1 MINEEKGDF
10 FIKNSSIFHGS
21 FSGLKKKLID
31 SLEASMKSCHKL
43 SKEMGVSFEEPD
55 QSLVLI
61 KLEHAMR
68 VEAKKLKDLKDT
80 RMNEVLVLRKQDE
93 DLCQRLG
100 MDPYYVSSTTV
111 PTTYQMDGLKDH
123 IRSME
128 DEKFTRLE
136 QFVNMKENILKLY
149 QELETEPGTELE
161 RSDWDEKK
169 NNCCVE
175 RII

>member
-1 MINEEKGDF
+1 
-10 FIKNSSIFHGS
+10 
-21 FSGLKKKLID
+21 
-31 SLEASMKSCHKL
+31 MKSCHKL

-55 QSLVLI
+55 HSLVLI

-68 VEAKKLKDLKDT
+68 GEAKKLKDLKDA

-93 DLCQRLG
+93 DLCQRLA

-111 PTTYQMDGLKDH
+111 PTTYQMDGLRDH

-136 QFVNMKENILKLY
+136 QFVNMKEAILKLY

-161 RSDWDEKK
+161 W
-169 NNCCVE
+169 
-175 RII
+175 